1 MTALT
6 KAKMRRTERVNRY
19 EFTLT
24 SGQVA
29 YQNGIALLV
38 LATGKVIVGAS
49 TPGTIFLGTFTRDV
63 DASAADTTC
72 TVHLDREL
80 VCERFAN
87 GAGGDALASTDVG
100 RLCYVVDDQ
109 TVGKLGTG
117 GRAVAGRVINVSA
130 TLGVLVEKLPAWPI
144 DSVDGAV
151 AAAPAFVANDSV
163 ITAALLDSAKVLTI
177 PATGAASTVTL
188 PAAARPGTEVTFVA
202 DGTLNGHTVQYVDA
216 TGPTNL
222 TTALTASKRHSVI
235 CTFDGTNWVA
245 NAYVAP

>member
-1 MTALT
+1 MTALSQS
-6 KAKMRRTERVNRY
+6 KARRTERINRY

-24 SGQVA
+24 SGQTA
-29 YQNGIALLV
+29 YKNGIAALV

-72 TVHLDREL
+72 TVHFDREL

-109 TVGKLGTG
+109 TVGKLSTG
-117 GRAVAGRVINVSA
+117 GRPVAGRVINVSS
-130 TLGVLVEKLPAWPI
+130 TLGVLVEKLPCIPL
-144 DSVDGAV
+144 DSAVGAV
-151 AAAPAFVANDSV
+151 AASIAFVANDSIV
-163 ITAALLDSAKVLTI
+163 TPALLDSAKVITI

-188 PAAARPGTEVTFVA
+188 PAGARAGQSVTFVA
-202 DGTLNGHTVQYVDA
+202 DGTNNGHTVQYRDA

-222 TTALTASKRHSVI
+222 TTALTASKRHLVK
-235 CTFDGTNWVA
+235 CVFDGTNWYA
-245 NAYVAP
+245 NAYVSP